1 MLMLKL
7 AEAGA
12 TPKPVKAGAKP
23 VGRSL
28 SDEAKNGAEAQVGA
42 GAEAGQLH
50 GGGAEGGVTIT
61 SKLDEVGATPLLTR
75 KPSRSHHVEAEP
87 REAEAS

>member
-12 TPKPVKAGAKP
+12 TPKPVEAGAKSE
-23 VGRSL
+23 GRIL
-28 SDEAKNGAEAQVGA
+28 SDEAENGA

-50 GGGAEGGVTIT
+50 GVRAEGHHHRIT